1 MPKEGQI
8 IILIKDTDETNLKAL
23 AEDAVADINS
33 MDGTHKA
40 FIFNTEGKEIW
51 WGEEIN
57 DLLGK
62 KQNVKNLLHKKEILW
77 PEVL

>member
-1 MPKEGQI
+1 VPKGQI
-8 IILIKDTDETNLKAL
+8 IIIITNSDEDKLRAL
-23 AEDAVADINS
+23 AEDAIADINS

-57 DLLGK
+57 NLLGK
-62 KQNVKNLLHKKEILW
+62 QKGD
-77 PEVL
+77 